1 MSSYAF
7 GKVNFDEKK
16 LEKDLQTHTTFPKIS
31 EEYDEFSSGF
41 WMNCTLWGA
50 SEDEKDT
57 QYRDYNHEI
66 KQTSYGKQLPYISN
80 FIQENFNIKK
90 FKNG

>member
-1 MSSYAF
+1 MKYMSSYAF

-41 WMNCTLWGA
+41 WMNCTLWGGI
-50 SEDEKDT
+50 
-57 QYRDYNHEI
+57 RR
-66 KQTSYGKQLPYISN
+66 
-80 FIQENFNIKK
+80 
-90 FKNG
+90 